1 MSPFGDIWAWASY
14 FQVAGTTDAQA
25 LRRELTSVFKDQQ
38 GPVCLREWAKQ
49 QVRSEGQPGQSMRG
63 LWARQGQLQ
72 ILFLSVKGCHWRV
85 WCKEIIYQIY
95 LWLLCGDSPIVGQV
109 ERTPAMFTCRKVILP
124 VKSEKFLRGLKRF
137 WGKPRLRQQTV
148 TEHLLH
154 ARFCTESF
162 HVCFLL
168 FKSLS
173 TEDVVNDYWLNLSRC
188 HSWHFH
194 IH

>member
-1 MSPFGDIWAWASY
+1 MCSRTSRGQCAWESE
-14 FQVAGTTDAQA
+14 QSSRWGLRGSQA
-25 LRRELTSVFKDQQ
+25 RACGACGRGK
-38 GPVCLREWAKQ
+38 
-49 QVRSEGQPGQSMRG
+49 VR
-63 LWARQGQLQ
+63 LQ

-95 LWLLCGDSPIVGQV
+95 LYKGSLWLLCGDSPIVGQV
-109 ERTPAMFTCRKVILP
+109 ERTPAMFTSRKVILP